1 MEATGHERVV
11 VRHVAERHE
20 LDAAVRVVVGGALG
34 DVLDDV
40 AEQFDRVHVDAGLG
54 GTDVHGRAH
63 DVGLGKRLRQ
73 GLNQQF
79 LSRGHG
85 LGNERGVAADQVDAD
100 FLGRLIQRMR
110 DLDEILARL
119 AGAGTHQ

>member
-54 GTDVHGRAH
+54 GTDVHRRAH
-63 DVGLGKRLRQ
+63 DVGL
-73 GLNQQF
+73 
-79 LSRGHG
+79 
-85 LGNERGVAADQVDAD
+85 
-100 FLGRLIQRMR
+100 
-110 DLDEILARL
+110 
-119 AGAGTHQ
+119 